1 MNSEPPSPPAIKIA
15 NAVIAG
21 PRFFAKIVD
30 LAIVIGFSYFA
41 FHSTSGQIGF
51 IGLIVSWLLYNWL
64 MVAKYGA
71 TLGKMI
77 IGAVVVS
84 NGDMPCEWWRSL
96 ARVLFEYFYLI
107 PLVWIISAIIF
118 LFDKGNRSPL
128 DHTVGTRVVE
138 RRDIPQFSKRGRLNI
153 TKSVG
158 IRLVLCALS
167 SLIGGYFLVTEGIG
181 LNWDQLALGIA
192 LGAAWS
198 VVILFLTPFLA
209 VILWKFLLNR
219 LTELSQAVRGNK

>member
-1 MNSEPPSPPAIKIA
+1 MNPEPSSSPPMKAA

-21 PRFFAKIVD
+21 PRFLAKLVD
-30 LAIVIGFSYFA
+30 LTIVLGFSYLV
-41 FHSTSGQIGF
+41 FHSASAKIGY

-64 MVAKYGA
+64 MVARYGA

-77 IGAVVVS
+77 VGAVVVS
-84 NGDMPCEWWRSL
+84 NNDSPCEWWRSL

-107 PLVWIISAIIF
+107 PLVWIISVIIF

-138 RRDIPQFSKRGRLNI
+138 RRNITQFSKQERLNI

-167 SLIGGYFLVTEGIG
+167 SLISGYILVTEGIG
-181 LNWDQLALGIA
+181 LNWDQLAIGLA

-209 VILWKFLLNR
+209 RILWKFLLNR